1 LYIEDKTANYRRNTG
16 VKRSEINSAIEYAVE
31 RFREHKIALPSFAYW
46 KPEQWRKMSG
56 KARRIILACM
66 GWDVTDLGLGKFEE
80 IGGVLFTVRNGVP
93 GTGNQG
99 VSTGVPY
106 CEKYIVLMEGQ
117 CLPLHMHWSK
127 TEDIINRAGGV
138 LMMELYNSTEDEE
151 VDSSSSVLFV
161 CDGLEREI
169 EAGEP
174 FELLPGE
181 SITLIPGLYH
191 RFWAK
196 KGQGCL
202 ICGEVS
208 SVNDDNTDN
217 RFAEPSSRFS
227 EILEDEEPRWL
238 LCNEYPAVDERTSV

>member
-1 LYIEDKTANYRRNTG
+1 MT
-16 VKRSEINSAIEYAVE
+16 RSEINGAIEYAIAE
-31 RFREHKIALPSFAYW
+31 FRKHNIALPPFAYW
-46 KPEQWRKMSG
+46 KPEQWRTMSG
-56 KARRIILACM
+56 KARRIILAGM
-66 GWDVTDLGLGKFEE
+66 GWDVTDLGQGNFEE
-80 IGGVLFTVRNGVP
+80 VGAVLFTVRNGVP
-93 GTGNQG
+93 GAGNQG

-106 CEKYIVLMEGQ
+106 CEKYIVLTDGQ

-138 LMMELYNSTEDEE
+138 LMMELYNSTAGEG
-151 VDSSSSVLFV
+151 VDRKSSVAFV

-169 EAGEP
+169 GAGEP
-174 FELLPGE
+174 FELLAGE
-181 SITLIPGLYH
+181 SITLVPGLYH

-217 RFAEPSSRFS
+217 RFAEQSSRFS
-227 EILEDEEPRWL
+227 EIVEDEEPRWL
-238 LCNEYPAVDERTSV
+238 MCNEYPAVDD